1 MSDQHTT
8 EAAEPAWDLEQEAPR
23 DFRNM
28 AWQLLGQTRKRDVFL
43 SVREMAGDGALQ
55 AATIGRNATE
65 RPHFDDDANP
75 DLSDNGDLDALCRLL
90 VGFPIP
96 KVARPEHWYFVPFEP
111 MCEYMVNPFHAPVN
125 ENVRAAIEYLQ
136 TNDPGADVEIDD
148 SDWDDV
154 ATDGDVDPVP
164 VDLYATEAHTYVQLA
179 KHLDCVAPKLTFGEF
194 RPDDFG
200 GQVGKGFVIEGTLVA
215 EEMDLEDGVTDSEV
229 KRTLHDLFTE
239 YVEHATPD
247 WKNIFQIGLY
257 QTDDD
262 DRTKRDARID
272 AISDRAGF
280 ESFEPAFDD
289 GHLTF
294 RWKTEP
300 VIIT

>member
-1 MSDQHTT
+1 MSDQHTD
-8 EAAEPAWDLEQEAPR
+8 EVAEPAWDLGEEAPR
-23 DFRNM
+23 EFRNA

-43 SVREMAGDGALQ
+43 AVREMVGDGALQ
-55 AATIGRNATE
+55 AATIGRTAT
-65 RPHFDDDANP
+65 RKPHFDDDASP

-111 MCEYMVNPFHAPVN
+111 MCEYLVNPFHAPAN
-125 ENVRAAIEYLQ
+125 GSVRAAIEYLRV
-136 TNDPGADVEIDD
+136 NDPVPEVDIDD
-148 SDWDDV
+148 ADRGGV
-154 ATDGDVDPVP
+154 ETDGDGDPVP
-164 VDLYATEAHTYVQLA
+164 VDMFATEAHTYVRLA
-179 KHLDCVAPKLTFGEF
+179 AKLDCVAPKVTFREF

-200 GQVGKGFVIEGTLVA
+200 GQVGKGFVVEGSLVA
-215 EEMDLEDGVTDSEV
+215 EEMDRRQGVTDSDV
-229 KRTLHDLFTE
+229 KHTLHRLFTE
-239 YVEHATPD
+239 YVEHATPE

-257 QTDDD
+257 QTDDEEH
-262 DRTKRDARID
+262 TKRDARID

-280 ESFEPAFDD
+280 EVFEPAFDD
-289 GHLTF
+289 GHLLF

>member
-1 MSDQHTT
+1 MSDQQTT
-8 EAAEPAWDLEQEAPR
+8 EGAEPAWDLEREAPR
-23 DFRNM
+23 EFRNM

-43 SVREMAGDGALQ
+43 AVREMAGDGALQ

-65 RPHFDDDANP
+65 KPHFDDDANP

-111 MCEYMVNPFHAPVN
+111 MCEYLVDPFHAPTTDT
-125 ENVRAAIEYLQ
+125 VRAAIEYLRV
-136 TNDPGADVEIDD
+136 NDPGTELDDAGRDEVEAD
-148 SDWDDV
+148 
-154 ATDGDVDPVP
+154 GGVDPVP
-164 VDLYATEAHTYVQLA
+164 VDLFATEAHTYVQVA
-179 KHLDCVAPKLTFGEF
+179 DKLDCVAPKLTFSEF

-200 GQVGKGFVIEGTLVA
+200 GQVGKGFVIEGTLLG
-215 EEMDLEDGVTDSEV
+215 EEMALADGVTDSEL
-229 KRTLHDLFTE
+229 KHTLHGLFTE

-262 DRTKRDARID
+262 DHTKRDARID
-272 AISDRAGF
+272 AIGDRAGF
-280 ESFEPAFDD
+280 ETFEPAFDD

>member
-1 MSDQHTT
+1 MSDQHTS
-8 EAAEPAWDLEQEAPR
+8 EAAGSAWDLEQEAPR
-23 DFRNM
+23 EFRNR

-43 SVREMAGDGALQ
+43 SVREMADGGALQ
-55 AATIGRNATE
+55 AAAIGRNATE
-65 RPHFDDDANP
+65 KPHFDDDASP
-75 DLSDNGDLDALCRLL
+75 DLSDNGDLDALCQLL
-90 VGFPIP
+90 AGFPIP

-111 MCEYMVNPFHAPVN
+111 MCEYLVNPFHAPAN
-125 ENVRAAIEYLQ
+125 EKVRGAIEYLQ
-136 TNDPGADVEIDD
+136 VNDPSVEVDD

-154 ATDGDVDPVP
+154 ETDGDVDPVP
-164 VDLYATEAHTYVQLA
+164 VDLFATEAHTYVQLA
-179 KHLDCVAPKLTFGEF
+179 DKLDCVAPKLTFGEF

-215 EEMDLEDGVTDSEV
+215 EQMELEDGVTDSEV
-229 KRTLHDLFTE
+229 KQTLHDLFTE

-257 QTDDD
+257 QTDDED
-262 DRTKRDARID
+262 HTKRDARID
-272 AISDRAGF
+272 AIGDRAGF
-280 ESFEPAFDD
+280 ETFEPRLDD